1 MAQNGVIGFKILSM
15 RKKGKPVFK
24 RYDQNQ
30 LMLLPPSYDD
40 LVPRNHPVRV
50 VNEVMERIEIGEL
63 ERTYKGGGTSS
74 YHPRMLL
81 KVVVYAYLRNMYSS
95 RKIEEA
101 LKENVHFM
109 WLSGGA
115 RPDHN
120 TIADFRSKRL
130 KDHLKK
136 IFNRVVVLLSE
147 QGAITLKEIVL
158 DGTKIEANANR
169 YTFVWGKA
177 IKTSR
182 ERIDRQLRELWNYVE
197 EVYQDEE
204 QRPNT
209 PEFQAVDTDAVREA
223 IDKINEALR
232 EKEIDP
238 TVRQKLNYAKKNWPQ
253 KLNEYDE
260 REKQMAGRNSLSKTD
275 PDATFMRMKEDH
287 MLNGQLKPGYNVQ
300 ASTEKQYIVDYTLGQ
315 TTTDTTL
322 MKGHIDDFIAS
333 YGQPPESLT
342 ADAGYGSEENYLYLE
357 EQGIMPYVKYN
368 YFDKEQTEE
377 KNSGRKNHKPSNPF
391 HPDKLAYNE
400 LADTYTCPMGQPM
413 KYIGQKNRRTKT
425 GHLQTH
431 RLYKAQ
437 NCTDCPMRGPCHK
450 ARGDRIIERSPDL
463 QRLKQRVRELLN
475 SEKGIEK
482 RKQRWQVEAV
492 FGNIKQ
498 NKGFRRFHLRGIEK
512 VNIEIGLLALAHNLQ
527 RFGTNPGH

>member
-1 MAQNGVIGFKILSM
+1 M
-15 RKKGKPVFK
+15 KKVVFK

-30 LMLLPPSYDD
+30 PMLLPPSYEE

-50 VNEVMERIEIGEL
+50 VNEVLERIDIGGL

-81 KVVVYAYLRNMYSS
+81 KVLVYAYLRNMYSS

-101 LKENVHFM
+101 CRENVHFM
-109 WLSGGA
+109 WLAGGA
-115 RPDHN
+115 KPDHN
-120 TIADFRSKRL
+120 TINDFRGKRL
-130 KDHLKK
+130 GEHLKK
-136 IFNRVVVLLSE
+136 IFNQVVVLLSE

-182 ERIDRQLRELWNYVE
+182 ERIERQLRELWKYVE

-209 PEFQAVDTDAVREA
+209 PDFASINAEAVSRT
-223 IDKINEALR
+223 IDEINACLK
-232 EKEIDP
+232 EKEVDP
-238 TVRQKLNYAKKNWPQ
+238 KVRQKLNYAKKNWPE
-253 KLNEYDE
+253 KLDEYDE
-260 REKQMAGRNSLSKTD
+260 REKQLAGRNSLSKTD

-315 TTTDTTL
+315 RTTDTTL
-322 MKGHIDDFIAS
+322 MKGHIEDFIAS

-342 ADAGYGSEENYLYLE
+342 ADAGYGSEENLSYLE
-357 EQGIMPYVKYN
+357 EKGITPYVKYG
-368 YFDKEQTEE
+368 YFDKERTEE
-377 KNSGRKNHKPSNPF
+377 KNKGRKNHKPSNPF
-391 HPDKLAYNE
+391 HADKLQYNE
-400 LADTYTCPMGQPM
+400 QADTYTCPMGQPM
-413 KYIGQKNRRTKT
+413 RYIGQKTSRTKT
-425 GHLQTH
+425 GYLQTH
-431 RLYKAQ
+431 RRYQAQ
-437 NCTDCPMRGPCHK
+437 NCTGCPMRGPCHK
-450 ARGDRIIERSPDL
+450 ARGDRIIERSPNL
-463 QRLKQRVRELLN
+463 IRLKHMVKELLT
-475 SEKGIEK
+475 SDAGIEK

-492 FGNIKQ
+492 FGNLKQ
-498 NKGFRRFHLRGIEK
+498 NKGFRRFNLRGIDKTTTEF
-512 VNIEIGLLALAHNLQ
+512 GLIALAHNLQ
-527 RFGTNPGH
+527 RLSSNH

>member
-1 MAQNGVIGFKILSM
+1 M
-15 RKKGKPVFK
+15 KKVVFK
-24 RYDQNQ
+24 RYDQDQ
-30 LMLLPPSYDD
+30 PMLLPPSYEE
-40 LVPRNHPVRV
+40 LVPLNHPVRV
-50 VNEVMERIEIGEL
+50 VNEVIERIDIREL

-74 YHPRMLL
+74 YHPRLLL
-81 KVVVYAYLRNMYSS
+81 KVLVYAYLRNMYSS

-101 LKENVHFM
+101 CRENVHFM
-109 WLSGGA
+109 WLAGGA
-115 RPDHN
+115 KPDHN
-120 TIADFRSKRL
+120 TISDFRGKRL
-130 KDHLKK
+130 GGHLKK
-136 IFNRVVVLLSE
+136 IFNQVVVLLAE

-182 ERIDRQLRELWNYVE
+182 ERIEKQLRELWAYVE

-209 PEFQAVDTDAVREA
+209 PDFESIDSEAVSEA
-223 IDKINEALR
+223 IEQINEALR
-232 EKEIDP
+232 DKAGETGIDP
-238 TVRQKLNYAKKNWPQ
+238 KVRQKLKYAEKNWPG
-253 KLNEYDE
+253 KLAEYDE

-333 YGQPPESLT
+333 YGKPPETIT

-357 EQGIMPYVKYN
+357 QHGITPYVKYN
-368 YFDKEQTEE
+368 YFDREQTEE
-377 KNSGRKNHKPSNPF
+377 KNKDRKNHKQKNPF
-391 HPDKLAYNE
+391 HADKLQYNE
-400 LADTYTCPMGQPM
+400 KTDTYTCPMGQQM
-413 KYIGQKNRRTKT
+413 RYIGDKSRRTKT

-431 RLYKAQ
+431 RRYMAR
-437 NCTDCPMRGPCHK
+437 NCTGCPLRGPCHK
-450 ARGDRIIERSPDL
+450 ARGNRIIERSPNL
-463 QRLKQRVRELLN
+463 VRLKHRVKELLN
-475 SEKGIEK
+475 SETGLQK

-492 FGNIKQ
+492 FGNLKQ
-498 NKGFRRFHLRGIEK
+498 NKNFRRFNLRGIDKTTTEF
-512 VNIEIGLLALAHNLQ
+512 GLIALAHNLQ
-527 RFGTNPGH
+527 RFSSNH

>member
-1 MAQNGVIGFKILSM
+1 M
-15 RKKGKPVFK
+15 KKVVFK

-30 LMLLPPSYDD
+30 PMLLPRSYEEM
-40 LVPRNHPVRV
+40 VAENHPVRV
-50 VNEVMERIEIGEL
+50 VNEIIERIDIAEL
-63 ERTYKGGGTSS
+63 EGTYKGGGTSS

-95 RKIEEA
+95 RKMEEA

-115 RPDHN
+115 KPDHN
-120 TIADFRSKRL
+120 TINDFRGKRL

-136 IFNRVVVLLSE
+136 IFNQVVVLLSE
-147 QGAITLKEIVL
+147 QGAISLKEIVL

-182 ERIDRQLRELWNYVE
+182 ERIERQLRELWKYVE

-209 PEFQAVDTDAVREA
+209 PEFEA
-223 IDKINEALR
+223 IDADAVSRTIDEINEALKKKEG
-232 EKEIDP
+232 EKPIDP
-238 TVRQKLNYAKKNWPQ
+238 KVRQKLTYAKKNWPE
-253 KLNEYDE
+253 KLKEYDE
-260 REKQMAGRNSLSKTD
+260 REGQMAGRNSLSKTD

-300 ASTEKQYIVDYTLGQ
+300 ASTSRQYIVDYTLGQ

-333 YGQPPESLT
+333 YGAPPESLT

-357 EQGIMPYVKYN
+357 EMGITPYVKYG

-377 KNSGRKNHKPSNPF
+377 KNKDRKNHKPSNPF
-391 HPDKLAYNE
+391 HPDKLPYNE
-400 LADTYTCPMGQPM
+400 LADTYTCPMGQRM

-437 NCTDCPMRGPCHK
+437 NCTGCPMRGPCHK
-450 ARGDRIIERSPDL
+450 AVGDRIIERSPNL
-463 QRLKQRVRELLN
+463 IRCKQRVKELLN
-475 SEKGIEK
+475 SDVGIKK

-498 NKGFRRFHLRGIEK
+498 DKGFKRFNLRGVDKTSTEF
-512 VNIEIGLLALAHNLQ
+512 GLIALAHNLQ
-527 RFGTNPGH
+527 KFSTNQ

>member
-1 MAQNGVIGFKILSM
+1 M
-15 RKKGKPVFK
+15 KKVVYK

-30 LMLLPPSYDD
+30 PMLLPPSYEE

-50 VNEVMERIEIGEL
+50 VNEVMERIDIGEL

-81 KVVVYAYLRNMYSS
+81 KVLVNAYLRNMYSS

-101 LKENVHFM
+101 CRENVHFM
-109 WLSGGA
+109 WLAGGA
-115 RPDHN
+115 KPDHN
-120 TIADFRSKRL
+120 TINDFRGKRL
-130 KDHLKK
+130 GGHLKK
-136 IFNRVVVLLSE
+136 IFNQVVVLLAE

-182 ERIDRQLRELWNYVE
+182 ERIERQLGELWKYVE

-209 PEFQAVDTDAVREA
+209 PEFGPIEAEAVSRT
-223 IDKINEALR
+223 IDEINEALKA
-232 EKEIDP
+232 KEIDP
-238 TVRQKLNYAKKNWPQ
+238 KVRQKLNYAKKNWPE
-253 KLNEYDE
+253 KLTEYEKRE
-260 REKQMAGRNSLSKTD
+260 RQMAGRNSLSKTD

-357 EQGIMPYVKYN
+357 EKGITPYVKYG

-377 KNSGRKNHKPSNPF
+377 KNKDRKNHKPSNPF
-391 HPDKLAYNE
+391 HADKLQYNQQ
-400 LADTYTCPMGQPM
+400 ADTYTCPMGQPM
-413 KYIGQKNRRTKT
+413 RYIGQKTSRTKT
-425 GHLQTH
+425 GYLQTH
-431 RLYKAQ
+431 RRYQAQ
-437 NCTDCPMRGPCHK
+437 NCTGCPMRGPCHK
-450 ARGDRIIERSPDL
+450 ARGDRIIERSPNL
-463 QRLKQRVRELLN
+463 LRSKQRVRELLN
-475 SEKGIEK
+475 SDVGIEK

-492 FGNIKQ
+492 FGNLKQ
-498 NKGFRRFHLRGIEK
+498 NKGFRRFSLRGIDKTTTEF
-512 VNIEIGLLALAHNLQ
+512 GLIALAHNLQ
-527 RFGTNPGH
+527 RFSSNH